1 MPASAPCRQPSQ
13 TLSPENRP
21 SAHASAEAHTDN
33 ATNTHPGSAL
43 PRPCSNWT
51 GWGQWLALITMTL
64 DHLARYVAPE
74 AWQMGWVGSS
84 VGRIAFP
91 LFAGMVA
98 WHACFNTRDPLR
110 YARRILVIGLVAQLP
125 YMLMP
130 RSSDA
135 LIINICFTLSLGLV
149 GGVWLSGLG
158 QRLRQE
164 STAIWRLGA
173 EIATAV
179 VAWWLAGTLTEYSH
193 PGLLLIP
200 AYMLAMQRLHRA
212 DETHDGV
219 PVAAF
224 SCLPVLIIGG
234 FMNSSLMAKS
244 FTLGTCVLVLLLAA
258 GAHRHI
264 PGVMWKMPRRLWLSW
279 YPGHFAVIALWLFIS
294 GSI

>member
-1 MPASAPCRQPSQ
+1 MSASAPSRSSSPCAPVSSPSSAQP
-13 TLSPENRP
+13 R
-21 SAHASAEAHTDN
+21 AHAS
-33 ATNTHPGSAL
+33 L

-74 AWQMGWVGSS
+74 AWQVGWLGSS

-149 GGVWLSGLG
+149 GGVWLAGLG
-158 QRLRQE
+158 RRLRQE
-164 STAIWRLGA
+164 STEVWRLGA
-173 EIATAV
+173 EAAAVIA
-179 VAWWLAGTLTEYSH
+179 AWWLAGSLTEYGH

-200 AYMLAMQRLHRA
+200 TYMVAMQCLHQA
-212 DETHDGV
+212 DV
-219 PVAAF
+219 SRNAMAVAAF
-224 SCLPVLIIGG
+224 SCVPALIIGG
-234 FMNSSLMAKS
+234 FMNTSLMAKS
-244 FTLGTCVLVLLLAA
+244 FTLATCALVLLLAA
-258 GAHRHI
+258 GLHRHVPVVI
-264 PGVMWKMPRRLWLSW
+264 SQMPRRLWLGW